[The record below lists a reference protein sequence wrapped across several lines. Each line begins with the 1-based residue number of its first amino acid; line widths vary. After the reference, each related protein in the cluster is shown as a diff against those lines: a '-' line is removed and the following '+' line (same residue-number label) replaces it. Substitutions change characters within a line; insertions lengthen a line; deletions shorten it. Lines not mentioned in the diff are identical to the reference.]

1 MGSFVELCLFNH
13 WCMAGLTFSCQ
24 NVFPNIPEKTS
35 HSLHVHLSYRGKY
48 RAMYF
53 KSLCPELPFDFPKRG
68 RILFLPSIAIDIGT
82 RGRHILIVANAVS
95 LKNIEEL
102 VQDREAIW
110 VAETCPPMRAI

>member
-68 RILFLPSIAIDIGT
+68 RILFLPSIAVDIC
-82 RGRHILIVANAVS
+82 RLS
-95 LKNIEEL
+95 LVIKESERQEEK
-102 VQDREAIW
+102 
-110 VAETCPPMRAI
+110 TGMNSFKP